1 MIRKLIPA
9 GALAVLILTAG
20 PAAAHV
26 TVQPKTA
33 TPGDYTVVDVRVPNE
48 TDSADTVRVDL
59 QLPPGFASVS
69 YQQVPGWKVKVKTEK
84 LATPIQTD
92 DGPIDEGVAQV
103 TWTGDG
109 KQGKIPPGA
118 FQDFPLSIL
127 VPGKVGQ
134 TLTFK
139 ALQRY
144 SDGEV
149 VRWIGTPSS
158 DHPAPTVQLVA
169 AEEGTTAHHDAE
181 QTGGTDKAAAGEDAA
196 PGHDEDAGD
205 DDGTDGLAV
214 AALIVGALG
223 VLLGA
228 GGLAVGRRRTAA

>member
-1 MIRKLIPA
+1 MTRKLIPA
-9 GALAVLILTAG
+9 GALVALALSAG
-20 PAAAHV
+20 PASAHV

-33 TPGDYTVVDVRVPNE
+33 TPGDYTVIDVRVPNE
-48 TDSADTVRVDL
+48 TDGADTTRVDL

-92 DGPIDEGVAQV
+92 DGPIDEGVAQI

-127 VPGKVGQ
+127 VPGKAGQ

-144 SDGEV
+144 SDGDV
-149 VRWIGTPSS
+149 VRWIGSPSS
-158 DHPAPTVQLVA
+158 EHPAPTVQLVA
-169 AEEGTTAHHDAE
+169 AAEGATGHHDAAE
-181 QTGGTDKAAAGEDAA
+181 TGGTEKAAAGAGAA
-196 PGHDEDAGD
+196 SGHGDDSGD

-228 GGLAVGRRRTAA
+228 GGLAAGRRRTAA